1 MTFAF
6 RRKAFVLLVLLYIPS
21 IIGLGY
27 LSGSLLGNYDAAYGL
42 ALLWIVAI
50 MFAGG
55 LWVVSRCQSCNSHL
69 AGRAILTGRC
79 GKCGHRNA
87 S

>member
-1 MTFAF
+1 MTVTF
-6 RRKAFVLLVLLYIPS
+6 RRWTFILLLILYIPS

-27 LSGSLLGNYDAAYGL
+27 VSGSLFGNYDAAYGL

-55 LWVVSRCQSCNSHL
+55 FWALSRCDNCNSRL
-69 AGRAILTGRC
+69 SGRALFSGRC
-79 GKCGHRNA
+79 NACGAQN
-87 S
+87 